1 MSSMEKILCDIS
13 ALRYYRTP
21 PRYLY
26 ALPEI
31 CDFDTPYGRSKLH
44 EDLVASSILG
54 IPIHALSL
62 GGERLTSTLVHQ
74 HFRTKRIPPDGIVDT
89 PFGVSVTSPLFTLL
103 MLAGKLDPIEL
114 ALLIY
119 EFAGTF
125 TSSAMDPRLAREI
138 ECSVSKD
145 QLNGL
150 DEWQVVD
157 TGSKERNDLWSR
169 PPLMALD
176 NIMEFLELDTSARGA
191 RRLRRAMRYVTGC
204 VASPFEA
211 KASILLGAPRKL
223 GGEGLSGLQNNLPI
237 ALDNDARRICGKHTV
252 YGDIVWEK
260 TREHPAVILECQGA
274 IVHDSIASA
283 QADDDRALAL
293 EQMGYQV
300 VRITYKQI
308 ADEARFQLLAKHL
321 ADLLHITKRPPSF
334 QTAQRQA
341 LMRER
346 LFGPWPFCDS

>member
-1 MSSMEKILCDIS
+1 MEKILCDIS

-31 CDFDTPYGRSKLH
+31 CDFDTPYGRLKLR
-44 EDLVASSILG
+44 EDLVASGILG
-54 IPIHALSL
+54 IPIHTLSL
-62 GGERLTSTLVHQ
+62 GGERLTSTLVRQ

-125 TSSAMDPRLAREI
+125 TSSAMNPRLAREI
-138 ECSVSKD
+138 ECSISKD

-150 DEWQVVD
+150 DEWQVVG
-157 TGSKERNDLWSR
+157 TGPKGRNDLWSR

-176 NIMEFLELDTSARGA
+176 DIREFLELDTSARGA

-211 KASILLGAPRKL
+211 KASMLLGTPRKL
-223 GGEGLSGLQNNLPI
+223 GGEGLGGLQNNLPI
-237 ALDNDARRICGKHTV
+237 ILDENAQRICGKKLLF
-252 YGDIVWEK
+252 GDIVWGA

-274 IVHDSIASA
+274 IVHDSTVSA

-293 EQMGYQV
+293 EHMGYQV
-300 VRITYKQI
+300 VRITYRQI
-308 ADEARFQLLAKHL
+308 ADEMCFRLLAKHL
-321 ADLLHITKRPPSF
+321 AELLHVARRPPSP
-334 QTAQRQA
+334 QTAERHT
-341 LMRER
+341 LMREK
-346 LFGPWPFCDS
+346 LFGPWPCCEH

>member
-1 MSSMEKILCDIS
+1 MRSQNG
-13 ALRYYRTP
+13 
-21 PRYLY
+21 RYLVEHGKD
-26 ALPEI
+26 LMRHIGPEVLS
-31 CDFDTPYGRSKLH
+31 DTSTLSVCLAGNMRFRHTLWKVEAARGPGRIK
-44 EDLVASSILG
+44 ILG

-157 TGSKERNDLWSR
+157 TGSKETQRPMEPTSPHGSR
-169 PPLMALD
+169 QHHGVSR
-176 NIMEFLELDTSARGA
+176 T
-191 RRLRRAMRYVTGC
+191 
-204 VASPFEA
+204 
-211 KASILLGAPRKL
+211 
-223 GGEGLSGLQNNLPI
+223 
-237 ALDNDARRICGKHTV
+237 
-252 YGDIVWEK
+252 
-260 TREHPAVILECQGA
+260 
-274 IVHDSIASA
+274 
-283 QADDDRALAL
+283 
-293 EQMGYQV
+293 
-300 VRITYKQI
+300 
-308 ADEARFQLLAKHL
+308 
-321 ADLLHITKRPPSF
+321 
-334 QTAQRQA
+334 
-341 LMRER
+341 
-346 LFGPWPFCDS
+346 